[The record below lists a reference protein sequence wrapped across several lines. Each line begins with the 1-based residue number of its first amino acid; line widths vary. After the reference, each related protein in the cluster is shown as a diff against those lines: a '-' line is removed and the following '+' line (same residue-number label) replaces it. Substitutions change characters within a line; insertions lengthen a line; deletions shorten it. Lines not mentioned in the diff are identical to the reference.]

1 MVNYETHFAP
11 AEKASAQKLVKQVK
25 TVAQADTALHVLN
38 ALPNLAIVVNEN
50 RQIVFANKTLL
61 TLLSFTNFKLLDG
74 YRLGEA
80 LNCENSFKEP
90 GGCGTSENCKYCGA
104 VNAIVACLQNKKEI
118 RKECRITVN
127 SKGETK
133 SFDFGVTAAPFQL
146 NNEFFVLVTLDDISD
161 SKRRQVLEKI
171 FFHDIINL
179 ANGLKGIVDILKDE
193 ITEENALNYIEM
205 ADKVSSELFQEII
218 AQRTLVAAE
227 NNELSVQVDKLSV
240 ADIFTNVKTV
250 LQQHPVALNKEINIA
265 QVPGSLIIVTD
276 NTLLT
281 RVLINLT
288 KNALE
293 ASKIGQT
300 VTLNAN
306 SVDGGVVFTVH
317 NQTVMPESVQMQIF
331 QRSFSTKGKN
341 RGIGTYS
348 IKLLT
353 ERYLKGRV
361 SFTSEELHGTIFTI
375 IVPNLTINSL

>member
-1 MVNYETHFAP
+1 MAKYETHFAP
-11 AEKASAQKLVKQVK
+11 IERATAKKLVKQVK
-25 TVAQADTALHVLN
+25 TVAQAETALHVLN

-61 TLLSFTNFKLLDG
+61 TLLSFTHFNLLNG

-80 LNCENSFKEP
+80 LNCENAFKEP

-104 VNAIVACLQNKKEI
+104 VNAIVACLRNKKEI

-127 SKGETK
+127 TKGETK
-133 SFDFGVTAAPFQL
+133 SLDLSITAAPFEL

-161 SKRRQVLEKI
+161 LKRRQVLEKI

-205 ADKVSSELFQEII
+205 ADKVSSELFQEIV

-240 ADIFTNVKTV
+240 ADIFKNVKTV
-250 LQQHPVALNKEINIA
+250 LQQHPVALNKKINIA
-265 QVPGSLIIVTD
+265 HVPDSLTIATD
-276 NTLLT
+276 STLLN

-293 ASKIGQT
+293 ASNKGQS

-306 SVDGGVVFTVH
+306 LVDGGIVFTVH
-317 NQTVMPESVQMQIF
+317 NEWVMPVSVQLQIF

-353 ERYLKGRV
+353 ERYLKGQV
-361 SFTSEELHGTIFTI
+361 SFTSKESHGTIFTI
-375 IVPNLTINSL
+375 TVPNLTIN

>member
-1 MVNYETHFAP
+1 METYFAP
-11 AEKASAQKLVKQVK
+11 AERASEQKFTDQVK
-25 TVAQADTALHVLN
+25 KVAKADTALHVLN
-38 ALPNLAIVVNEN
+38 ALPNLALVINQN

-61 TLLSFTNFKLLDG
+61 YLLSYTDFNIMEG

-80 LNCENSFKEP
+80 LNCINAFKQT

-104 VNAIVACLQNKKEI
+104 VNAMVACINEKKEV
-118 RKECRITVN
+118 RKECRITITN
-127 SKGETK
+127 NNQLQSL
-133 SFDFGVTAAPFQL
+133 DLAVTASPFEL
-146 NNEFFVLVTLDDISD
+146 NNEFFVLITLDDISD

-193 ITEENALNYIEM
+193 ITEETALNYIEM

-227 NNELSVQVDKLSV
+227 NNELSVQAETVVVNEILNNAK
-240 ADIFTNVKTV
+240 IV
-250 LQQHPVALNKEINIA
+250 LQQHPVAAEKNIVI
-265 QVPGSLIIVTD
+265 QCNNSSLTLVTDGSLL
-276 NTLLT
+276 N

-293 ASKIGQT
+293 ASNKFDT
-300 VTLNAN
+300 VTLMAKSADDNI
-306 SVDGGVVFTVH
+306 VFSVH
-317 NQTVMPESVQMQIF
+317 NQTVMPQLVQKQIF

-353 ERYLKGRV
+353 ERYLKGKV
-361 SFTSEELHGTIFTI
+361 SFTSNEADGTIFT
-375 IVPNLTINSL
+375 VVLPNISAH